1 MSVCPFVCVHAFVC
15 VCVVCGSLFVC
26 VGDHMFVSVCVNVC
40 VITCV
45 RVCVGVCVCMSVCMG
60 G

>member
-15 VCVVCGSLFVC
+15 VCGSLWQC